1 MPSAM
6 IHLLTARC
14 VPGRE
19 GPMYLLG
26 NLAPDYIR
34 TRREKDLMHLRLEPD
49 RPAALERL
57 ARQMDPL
64 DPFRAGWLVHL
75 LADLRW
81 DTLVIPRFR
90 AALPPDADWFPLYRS
105 ETHRAGYALYHSL
118 PWSRDAMRAVL
129 ALDGETV
136 IGCATMCYIDMMP
149 TFSHPTGK
157 RAHLMNVYTDPA
169 MRRQGIA
176 YRMVSMLIE
185 SAWNRGATEIS
196 LDATEAGRP
205 LYRKLGFTDSGECMV
220 LEKD

>member
-34 TRREKDLMHLRLEPD
+34 TRREKDMLHLRLEPD

-129 ALDGETV
+129 EADLRGLPGEMGLDAATLEEYRRMLARKHEESAPDSASACFPPDMLLSVARETAEQAVRLLDG
-136 IGCATMCYIDMMP
+136 
-149 TFSHPTGK
+149 
-157 RAHLMNVYTDPA
+157 
-169 MRRQGIA
+169 Q
-176 YRMVSMLIE
+176 
-185 SAWNRGATEIS
+185 
-196 LDATEAGRP
+196 P
-205 LYRKLGFTDSGECMV
+205 LC
-220 LEKD
+220 